1 MFSSKVA
8 LSPSYQPQGRRWVDL
23 IQPLQKHLLRQVQVA
38 PLSHTVVRVAFAP
51 YAQCLFIHPRHES
64 LLSTYFVPALG
75 RHQ

>member
-8 LSPSYQPQGRRWVDL
+8 LSPSYQPSGRSWVAL
-23 IQPLQKHLLRQVQVA
+23 FQPLQKHLLRQVQVV
-38 PLSHTVVRVAFAP
+38 PLSHTVVRVAFAT
-51 YAQCLFIHPRHES
+51 YVQCLFFHPPHES

>member
-8 LSPSYQPQGRRWVDL
+8 LSPSYQPLGRRWVDL
-23 IQPLQKHLLRQVQVA
+23 IQPFQMHLLRQVQVV
-38 PLSHTVVRVAFAP
+38 PLSHTVVRVAFAT
-51 YAQCLFIHPRHES
+51 YVQCFFIHPPHES